1 MGELQHMGVQLS
13 LIINLIFWL
22 SHNKK
27 YMAVQPSLQ
36 KRLKIDN
43 WERWLKD
50 HHFNYL
56 PIWIKISGEGVETDR
71 VK

>member
-1 MGELQHMGVQLS
+1 MAVQLS
-13 LIINLIFWL
+13 LVNV
-22 SHNKK
+22 
-27 YMAVQPSLQ
+27 ARTQ